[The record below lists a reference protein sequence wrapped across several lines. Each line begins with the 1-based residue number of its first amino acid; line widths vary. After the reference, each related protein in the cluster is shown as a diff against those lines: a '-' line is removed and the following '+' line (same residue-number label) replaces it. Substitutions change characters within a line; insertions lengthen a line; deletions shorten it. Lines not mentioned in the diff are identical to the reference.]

1 MAIILYNLYSKILWL
16 HKSCSINPCVIKKK
30 GESSVYIS
38 VLLKGW
44 HIRRMS
50 PEPPN
55 YNDPTNIE
63 GYFYSLNSMKMCSW
77 SLRDSLVLTDLG
89 TQVFPAMAPLFPQS
103 LCSSAPSW
111 EGKAHVKCIH
121 WRFWW
126 LYAKEVF
133 IISTHILLD
142 KTQSLSSLTERKEK
156 KISWALLPIEKKHV
170 W

>member
-1 MAIILYNLYSKILWL
+1 MPNILWL
-16 HKSCSINPCVIKKK
+16 LFSTICALKFCDFINHAQSTPVWLKK
-30 GESSVYIS
+30 GESSVCIS

-50 PEPPN
+50 PESPN

-63 GYFYSLNSMKMCSW
+63 GYFCSLNSMKMCPW
-77 SLRDSLVLTDLG
+77 SLRDYPVLTDLG
-89 TQVFPAMAPLFPQS
+89 TQAFPAMAPLFPQS

-142 KTQSLSSLTERKEK
+142 ETQSLSSLTERKEK
-156 KISWALLPIEKKHV
+156 KLVELCSQ
-170 W
+170 